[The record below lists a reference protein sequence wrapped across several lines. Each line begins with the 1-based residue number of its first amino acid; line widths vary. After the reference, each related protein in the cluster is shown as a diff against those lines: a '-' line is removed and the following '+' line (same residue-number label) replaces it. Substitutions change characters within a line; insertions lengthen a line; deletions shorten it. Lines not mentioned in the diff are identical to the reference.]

1 MLAVWVLLALQG
13 GAAPD
18 VTAHLDRTH
27 VAAGDQLLV
36 TIRAR
41 TRSAEPVRLTLP
53 ALTGFILVG
62 SREVTEVTL
71 ESLGGR
77 IRTTTRELELR
88 AQRPG
93 TLVIGPVR
101 VHQGNREV
109 ATPALTVTVDSAAP
123 GLVTAVSP
131 VARRLIAAAP
141 PPARTD
147 QVQLTVLV
155 AGDSMLVG
163 QQLDVIAAAWFPRE
177 LRLRLRRPPIL
188 TLQTPEGVWAYPGAA
203 PSDVAASRLVRGRW
217 LDLFVAHEAVF
228 PLTPGRIVI
237 PPATLDYAVPA
248 NFSFFSREDRYALRS
263 DSQSVTVLPL
273 PGAEGAADAAAVA
286 QGLALELGVDPPNGR
301 VGEPMA
307 VTAAVSGIGNVALW
321 PELAIHWPAGFRV
334 YPGETGTRV
343 TARDGRIGGTKTF
356 HYLVMPDSAG
366 SFELSAVR
374 YPYHDLGTGVVV
386 AVTLA
391 PRPLAVAPGTEAHAA
406 RALPPLARGSGAI
419 WTDELARD
427 LVPWGWLV
435 LLVGP
440 PLIAWLWRR
449 REGVEPVRAAERAPV
464 RLTRIGRLEHEFQA
478 VLANHVPDPV
488 ARDGDG
494 LGRALRAAGVETAV
508 ADHVTRL
515 RDRLRAARYGPR
527 GLGDA
532 TALAAELE
540 QVLRALG
547 ADPTGTGRRIVAAGM
562 LVALAALPL
571 GTHPAMAQTPS
582 AEALYDAGA
591 LRAAADSFAA
601 RATAQPRVP
610 AHWYNLGAARYRA
623 GADGKATAAWAAAA
637 RLAPRDPL
645 VRRAREL
652 LPTPDAP
659 SEPLL
664 AVGSATPGE
673 LALVAALGW
682 VALWIAVAARR
693 PRAVLLTLTLGTTVA
708 AGLTAREALRRARPV
723 VIIVNPTTAVRVAP
737 YGSASPAA
745 TVAGGAALIVERVY
759 GPWLELRRDDGVRG
773 WVLATEVQR
782 L

>member
-1 MLAVWVLLALQG
+1 MLAVWALLALQG
-13 GAAPD
+13 GATPD
-18 VTAHLDRTH
+18 VTAHLDRAH
-27 VAAGDQLLV
+27 VAAGDQVLV

-41 TRSAEPVRLTLP
+41 TRSAEPLTLTLP
-53 ALTGFILVG
+53 ALTGFTLVG

-71 ESLGGR
+71 ESVGGR
-77 IRTTTRELELR
+77 VRTTTRELELR

-93 TLVIGPVR
+93 TLVIGPVH
-101 VHQGNREV
+101 VHQGRREV
-109 ATPALTVTVDSAAP
+109 ATPALTVTVDSTAP
-123 GLVTAVSP
+123 GLATTVSP
-131 VARRLIAAAP
+131 VARRLIDAAP

-147 QVQLTVLV
+147 QVQLTVIV
-155 AGDSMLVG
+155 AGDSILVG

-237 PPATLDYAVPA
+237 PPATLDYALPA
-248 NFSFFSREDRYALRS
+248 SFAFFSREDRYALRS
-263 DSQSVTVLPL
+263 DPQPVTVLPL
-273 PGAEGAADAAAVA
+273 PGAPGAADPAAVA
-286 QGLALELGVDPPNGR
+286 QGLALELGVEPANGR
-301 VGEPMA
+301 VGEPIA
-307 VTAAVSGIGNVALW
+307 VTAAVTGIGNVALW
-321 PELAIHWPAGFRV
+321 PELAIRWPAGFRV
-334 YPGETGTRV
+334 YPGETGTRI

-366 SFELSAVR
+366 SFELAAVR
-374 YPYHDLGTGVVV
+374 YPYHDLATGDVV

-391 PRPLAVAPGTEAHAA
+391 SRPLAVAAGTEPRAA
-406 RALPPLARGSGAI
+406 RALPPLAPGAGTI

-427 LVPWGWLV
+427 LVPWGWLA

-449 REGVEPVRAAERAPV
+449 RDGVEPVRAAEPAAV
-464 RLTRIGRLEHEFQA
+464 RLTRIGRLEHEFDA
-478 VLANHVPDPV
+478 VLASHVPDPV

-527 GLGDA
+527 GIGDA
-532 TALAAELE
+532 TELATEIE
-540 QVLRALG
+540 RVLRALG
-547 ADPTGTGRRIVAAGM
+547 ADPAGTGRRIVVAGM

-571 GTHPAMAQTPS
+571 RASRAPLQAPS

-601 RATAQPRVP
+601 RATRQPRVP
-610 AHWYNLGAARYRA
+610 AHWYNLGATLYRA
-623 GADGKATAAWAAAA
+623 GADGKATAAWAIAA

-645 VRRAREL
+645 VWRAREL

-664 AVGSATPGE
+664 AVGPLTPGE
-673 LALVAALGW
+673 GALVAALGW
-682 VALWIAVAARR
+682 VAVWLAVATRR
-693 PRAVLLTLTLGTTVA
+693 RRATLLTLALLTTA
-708 AGLTAREALRRARPV
+708 AAALATREALRQARPV
-723 VIIVNPTTAVRVAP
+723 VIMVNPTTPVRVAP

-745 TVAGGAALIVERVY
+745 TVAGGAALTVERVY

>member
-1 MLAVWVLLALQG
+1 M
-13 GAAPD
+13 
-18 VTAHLDRTH
+18 
-27 VAAGDQLLV
+27 
-36 TIRAR
+36 
-41 TRSAEPVRLTLP
+41 
-53 ALTGFILVG
+53 
-62 SREVTEVTL
+62 
-71 ESLGGR
+71 
-77 IRTTTRELELR
+77 
-88 AQRPG
+88 
-93 TLVIGPVR
+93 
-101 VHQGNREV
+101 
-109 ATPALTVTVDSAAP
+109 
-123 GLVTAVSP
+123 
-131 VARRLIAAAP
+131 
-141 PPARTD
+141 
-147 QVQLTVLV
+147 
-155 AGDSMLVG
+155 
-163 QQLDVIAAAWFPRE
+163 
-177 LRLRLRRPPIL
+177 
-188 TLQTPEGVWAYPGAA
+188 
-203 PSDVAASRLVRGRW
+203 
-217 LDLFVAHEAVF
+217 
-228 PLTPGRIVI
+228 
-237 PPATLDYAVPA
+237 
-248 NFSFFSREDRYALRS
+248 
-263 DSQSVTVLPL
+263 
-273 PGAEGAADAAAVA
+273 
-286 QGLALELGVDPPNGR
+286 
-301 VGEPMA
+301 
-307 VTAAVSGIGNVALW
+307 
-321 PELAIHWPAGFRV
+321 HWPAGFRV
-334 YPGETGTRV
+334 YAGETGTRV

-366 SFELSAVR
+366 SFELSAVH
-374 YPYHDLGTGVVV
+374 YPYYDLARGDVV
-386 AVTLA
+386 AATLA
-391 PRPLAVAPGTEAHAA
+391 PRPLAVALGSEPRAA
-406 RALPPLARGSGAI
+406 RALPPLARRSGPI
-419 WTDELARD
+419 WTDELAGD

-449 REGVEPVRAAERAPV
+449 RQGVEPVRAVEPAPV

-494 LGRALRAAGVETAV
+494 LSRALRAAGVETAV

-532 TALAAELE
+532 TDLASELE

-547 ADPTGTGRRIVAAGM
+547 AEPAGTGRRIVAAGV
-562 LVALAALPL
+562 LVALAALAL
-571 GTHPAMAQTPS
+571 GTGAATAQAPS

-610 AHWYNLGAARYRA
+610 AHWYNLGATLYRA
-623 GADGKATAAWAAAA
+623 GADGKATAAWAVAA

-664 AVGSATPGE
+664 AVGPATPGE
-673 LALVAALGW
+673 WALVAALGW

-693 PRAVLLTLTLGTTVA
+693 RRAILLTLTLLTTAA

-723 VIIVNPTTAVRVAP
+723 VIIVNPATAVRVAP
-737 YGSASPAA
+737 YGSASAAA

-773 WVLATEVQR
+773 WVLATEVRR